1 MEPEK
6 KGGNEGRS
14 DNILSVWGQKW
25 MRQGYSQGIGSDKK
39 KILRCQLNYS
49 RPGRKKEKKKG
60 G

>member
-25 MRQGYSQGIGSDKK
+25 MRQGYSQGIGSDK
-39 KILRCQLNYS
+39 
-49 RPGRKKEKKKG
+49 
-60 G
+60 